1 MTLGEK
7 LNNPLNIRNVDGQNW
22 KGQIGKKA
30 GFCEFQ
36 TVWWG
41 VRAAMLILKKY
52 RKRGLVTIE
61 QIISTWAP
69 SSENDTEAYI
79 KFICSKMH
87 CKRTDEMTPRFWSR
101 LVFWMAKIETRMHLE
116 YSLVCN
122 VFKSLKL

>member
-22 KGQIGKKA
+22 IGQIGKKA

-36 TVWWG
+36 NVWWG
-41 VRAAMLILKKY
+41 VRAAMMILSKY

-69 SSENDTEAYI
+69 PSENDTEHYI
-79 KFICSKMH
+79 KYICQMMR
-87 CKRTDEMTPRFWSR
+87 CKRTDVMTPDFWPR
-101 LVFWMAKIETRMHLE
+101 LVVWMAKMETNM
-116 YSLVCN
+116 SLNLGFARDVL
-122 VFKSLKL
+122 KSLKL

>member
-30 GFCEFQ
+30 GFCEFKH
-36 TVWWG
+36 VWWG
-41 VRAAMLILKKY
+41 VRAAMMILSKY

-69 SSENDTEAYI
+69 PSENATEAYI
-79 KFICSKMH
+79 NFICKSMD
-87 CKRTDEMTPRFWSR
+87 CKRTDEMTPEFWPR
-101 LVFWMAKIETRMHLE
+101 LVFWMAKIETGMHLE
-116 YSLVCN
+116 YSEVFN
-122 VFKSLKL
+122 VFNSLKL